1 MKIKKIIDL
10 CKKRG
15 IFRLYAG
22 ESVQWISDGCA
33 LYPLYNLPE
42 FDEETLYR
50 VFDITE
56 KQQDKISFR
65 YELHLPS
72 TICIDD
78 YMQGEALCEKGT
90 MVIGGGGKNI
100 IPFKTSQ
107 GVLFIDEK
115 YLAPLEDTR
124 DYIEVYERTGE
135 DGRIYFAVKSGFL
148 LLAIVLPYDAIDEL
162 FVNGLKELSK
172 QCEVALFN
180 KQSREQKIEQQSIFG
195 EGETSDGAE
204 DGV

>member
-22 ESVQWISDGCA
+22 GSVQWISDGCA

-42 FDEETLYR
+42 FVEETLYR

-72 TICIDD
+72 TICNDD

-90 MVIGGGGKNI
+90 MVIGAGGKSI

-135 DGRIYFAVKSGFL
+135 GGRIYFAVKSGFM
-148 LLAIVLPYDAIDEL
+148 LLAIVLPYDAINEL
-162 FVNGLKELSK
+162 FVNGLKELSQ
-172 QCEVALFN
+172 QCEIALFN
-180 KQSREQKIEQQSIFG
+180 KRTQEKQAEQQTIFG
-195 EGETSDGAE
+195 TGEEKTQTE
-204 DGV
+204 EIE

>member
-15 IFRLYAG
+15 IFRLYTG

-65 YELHLPS
+65 YESHLP
-72 TICIDD
+72 TGICCDD
-78 YMQGEALCEKGT
+78 YMQGEAQCEQGT
-90 MVIGGGGKNI
+90 MLIEVGGRNI

-135 DGRIYFAVKSGFL
+135 GGRIYFAVKSGFL

>member
-72 TICIDD
+72 AICIDD

-90 MVIGGGGKNI
+90 MVIGAGGKKHHSVQDFTRGAVHRRK
-100 IPFKTSQ
+100 IPCAI
-107 GVLFIDEK
+107 GR
-115 YLAPLEDTR
+115 Y
-124 DYIEVYERTGE
+124 TGLYRSVRKNRR
-135 DGRIYFAVKSGFL
+135 GRQNLLCGQIGIYASCNCSSV
-148 LLAIVLPYDAIDEL
+148 
-162 FVNGLKELSK
+162 
-172 QCEVALFN
+172 
-180 KQSREQKIEQQSIFG
+180 
-195 EGETSDGAE
+195 
-204 DGV
+204 